1 MNTTIPNNITTI
13 RLFTA
18 LASLI
23 LSLIAVYL
31 DDLINRDGILYMDT
45 ASAYLRGG
53 LEEAAKLY
61 NWPFFSIIIAHLHKL
76 TTLSLQ
82 TNAYFITILLFALLN
97 DTLIR
102 ISNKLLP
109 NKKQLFIA
117 ALFILCFQPVNEY
130 RDFIIRG
137 IGYWAFAS
145 LSLYYLIL
153 FIEAP
158 KLKTATLWQLATV
171 TAVLFRL
178 EGLVLLLG
186 LPLFLF
192 AVQKPANALKHYLLL
207 NYLFIVILPLTFLV
221 ALSSFSP
228 HTAFNK
234 INSVSYYTNIDGF
247 LTTLNE
253 SVLVLKTKILNKYSE
268 DYAGLILV
276 SGLIV
281 MLFYKLLKALGVGYI
296 VIYLTS
302 WQQKMP
308 IKPTTTRSLLYYFLA
323 LNILILVAFVLH
335 RYFITTRYTVL
346 TLITLL
352 LLMLP
357 TLCNFLEKSWTTKN
371 RPILFISGFI
381 LFFSLADSIIQSS
394 SKAYIKNT
402 AIWAAENLPKDSK
415 ILTESNTVRYYVKA
429 HDASTKISVGNLKS
443 YKLYDYT
450 IAIQKKKYIY
460 NNPFFSNKNLTP
472 IYSQKNKKGDSI
484 YIYKTTTKQ

>member
-1 MNTTIPNNITTI
+1 MNTTAPNNITRI

-18 LASLI
+18 LASFI
-23 LSLIAVYL
+23 LSLIAVYF

-45 ASAYLRGG
+45 ASAYLQGG
-53 LEEAAKLY
+53 LEGAAQHY
-61 NWPFFSIIIAHLHKL
+61 NWPFFSIIIAYLQKL
-76 TTLSLQ
+76 TTLTLQ
-82 TNAYFITILLFALLN
+82 TSAYVITSLLFALLN

-102 ISNKLLP
+102 ISHKLLP
-109 NKKQLFIA
+109 NKKQLLIA
-117 ALFILCFQPVNEY
+117 ALFILCFQPINEY
-130 RDFIIRG
+130 RDFIIRD
-137 IGYWAFAS
+137 IGYWAFVS

-158 KLKTATLWQLATV
+158 TLKIATLWQLVTV
-171 TAVLFRL
+171 IAVLFRL
-178 EGLVLLLG
+178 EGLVPLLG

-192 AVQKPANALKHYLLL
+192 AVQKPANGLKHYLLL
-207 NYLFIVILPLTFLV
+207 NYLFIVILPLTLLV

-228 HTAFNK
+228 HAAFNK

-253 SVLVLKTKILNKYSE
+253 SVLVLKTKVLNKYSE
-268 DYAGLILV
+268 DYAGLVLV
-276 SGLIV
+276 SGLMV

-302 WQQKMP
+302 RQQKTP
-308 IKPTTTRSLLYYFLA
+308 IKPSTTRTLLYYFLA

-357 TLCNFLEKSWTTKN
+357 MLCNFLEKAWTTKN

-402 AIWAAENLPKDSK
+402 AIWAAENLPKESK
-415 ILTESNTVRYYVKA
+415 ILTESNTIRYYAKA

-443 YKLYDYT
+443 HELYDYT
-450 IAIQKKKYIY
+450 IVIKKKKYID
-460 NNPFFSNKNLTP
+460 NKTLFSNKDLTP
-472 IYSQKNKKGDSI
+472 IFSQKNKKGDSAS
-484 YIYKTTTKQ
+484 IYKRQLEQ

>member
-1 MNTTIPNNITTI
+1 MNTTTPNDITKI
-13 RLFTA
+13 RIFTA
-18 LASLI
+18 LASLL
-23 LSLIAVYL
+23 LSFIAVYF
-31 DDLINRDGILYMDT
+31 DDLINRDGILYIDT
-45 ASAYLRGG
+45 ANAYLRGG

-61 NWPFFSIIIAHLHKL
+61 NWPFFSIVIAYLHKSTSL
-76 TTLSLQ
+76 TLQ
-82 TNAYFITILLFALLN
+82 TSAYIITSLLFVLLN

-102 ISNKLLP
+102 ISHKLLP
-109 NKKQLFIA
+109 NKKQLLIA
-117 ALFILCFQPVNEY
+117 VLFILCFQPINEY

-137 IGYWAFAS
+137 VGYWAFAS

-158 KLKTATLWQLATV
+158 TLKTATLWQLVTV
-171 TAVLFRL
+171 IAVLFRL
-178 EGLVLLLG
+178 EGILLLLG

-192 AVQKPANALKHYLLL
+192 AIQKPTNGLKHYLLI
-207 NYLFIVILPLTFLV
+207 NYLFIVILPLTLLV

-228 HTAFNK
+228 HAAFNK

-253 SVLVLKTKILNKYSE
+253 SILVLKAKILNKYSE
-268 DYAGLILV
+268 DYAGLVLV
-276 SGLIV
+276 SGLMV

-302 WQQKMP
+302 RQQKTP
-308 IKPTTTRSLLYYFLA
+308 LKPTTTRTLLYYFLA

-357 TLCNFLEKSWTTKN
+357 MLCNFLEKAWTTKN

-381 LFFSLADSIIQSS
+381 LFFSLADSLIQSS
-394 SKAYIKNT
+394 SKSYIKNT
-402 AIWAAENLPKDSK
+402 AFWAAENLPKKSK
-415 ILTESNTVRYYVKA
+415 ILTEDNTILYYAKTR
-429 HDASTKISVGNLKS
+429 DASTNISVGNLRN

-450 IAIQKKKYIY
+450 IVIKKKK
-460 NNPFFSNKNLTP
+460 NTDKKLFSNNEELTS
-472 IYSQKNKKGDSI
+472 IYSQQNKKGDSI
-484 YIYKTTTKQ
+484 SIYKTTAK